1 MTREEIKTIIRQEM
15 PEILQD
21 REMRDYIMRSVNN
34 YFAGK
39 QETESRF
46 DQILEELRRD
56 REEQSRKW
64 DEQNQK
70 WEEQNHKWEE
80 NQRQIEQLL
89 QEIKAVNRK
98 YDSSIGAIGARWG
111 LYSESSFRN
120 ALKAI
125 LEESFGVQV
134 VNITEYDDQGE
145 VFGRPDQV
153 ELDLLIKNG
162 LLIICEIKSS
172 VSKSEV
178 YTFEKKVQFY
188 QRRHQREANR
198 KIVIS
203 PMVADNA
210 QKVAQDLGIEVYSYA
225 RDVEM

>member
-1 MTREEIKTIIRQEM
+1 MTQEEIKTIIRREM

-64 DEQNQK
+64 
-70 WEEQNHKWEE
+70 EEQNHKWEE
-80 NQRQIEQLL
+80 NQRQIEQIL

-172 VSKSEV
+172 LSKSEV
-178 YTFEKKVQFY
+178 YIFEKKVQFY

-225 RDVEM
+225 RDVEVS

>member
-21 REMRDYIMRSVNN
+21 REMRDYILRSVNN

-56 REEQSRKW
+56 REEQSR
-64 DEQNQK
+64 
-70 WEEQNHKWEE
+70 KWEE

-178 YTFEKKVQFY
+178 YIFEKKVQFY

-225 RDVEM
+225 RDVEVS